1 MERICVDGARM
12 LLRSRYFPNE
22 FNSQAPHKYTA
33 IIGLGGNIGNT
44 AKIFDRF
51 LNLILK
57 DRRFAIIQSSPI
69 LVNKAFGYVSRD
81 YINAVIILKTSLYA
95 KEILRIM
102 QYFEK
107 RFKRTREFRNSP
119 RTLDLDILYFSA
131 KSYNNKILTLPHP
144 GANSRASVFI
154 PLGLMKG
161 V

>member
-1 MERICVDGARM
+1 MKTIKIDGARM
-12 LLRSRYFPNE
+12 LLKSAYFPRK
-22 FNSQAPHKYTA
+22 FNNYAPHKYTA

-44 AKIFDRF
+44 SMIFDRF

-57 DRRFAIIQSSPI
+57 DRRFAIVQSSPM
-69 LVNKAFGYVSRD
+69 LVNKAFGYASRD

-102 QYFEK
+102 QRFER
-107 RFKRTREFRNSP
+107 RFKRKREFKNSP

-131 KSYNNKILTLPHP
+131 KSYNSEELILPHP
-144 GANSRASVFI
+144 GASSRPSVFI

-161 V
+161 I

>member
-1 MERICVDGARM
+1 MKNIFVNGARV
-12 LLRSRYFPNE
+12 LLRSSYFPRE
-22 FNSQAPHKYTA
+22 FRSSAPHKYTA

-44 AKIFDRF
+44 SKIFDRF

-57 DRRFAIIQSSPI
+57 DRRFAIMQSSPM
-69 LVNKAFGYVSRD
+69 LVNKAFGYASRD

-102 QYFEK
+102 QHFEMK
-107 RFKRTREFRNSP
+107 FKRTREFKNSP

-131 KSYNNKILTLPHP
+131 KSYNNDILTLPHP
-144 GANSRASVFI
+144 GADSRPSVFI

>member
-1 MERICVDGARM
+1 MERIYINGARM
-12 LLRSRYFPNE
+12 LLRSRYFPKE
-22 FNSQAPHKYTA
+22 FRLKAKHKYTA

-44 AKIFDRF
+44 ARLFDRF

-57 DRRFAIIQSSPI
+57 DRRFAIMQSSPM
-69 LVNKAFGYVSRD
+69 LVNKAFGYASRD

-95 KEILRIM
+95 KEILKIM
-102 QYFEK
+102 QHFEK
-107 RFKRTREFRNSP
+107 RFKRVREFRNSP

-131 KSYNNKILTLPHP
+131 KSYNDNVLTLPHP
-144 GANSRASVFI
+144 GANIRPSVFI

>member
-1 MERICVDGARM
+1 MEKICIDGAKM
-12 LLRSRYFPNE
+12 LLRSRYFPCE
-22 FNSQAPHKYTA
+22 FKTFASHKYTA

-57 DRRFAIIQSSPI
+57 DRRFAIMQSSPM
-69 LVNKAFGYVSRD
+69 LVNKAFGYASRD

-95 KEILRIM
+95 KEILKIM
-102 QYFEK
+102 HCFET
-107 RFKRTREFRNSP
+107 RFKRKREFKNSP

-131 KSYNNKILTLPHP
+131 KSYNNDILTLPHP
-144 GANSRASVFI
+144 GASSRPSAFI